1 MLAFYIMGMYVIH
14 LTYVSLAESKSQI
27 TIMLTYYKRNNIY
40 VPYSETLKHISIL
53 ELI

>member
-14 LTYVSLAESKSQI
+14 LTYVSLGACKSQI
-27 TIMLTYYKRNNIY
+27 TIMLTCYKRNNIY
-40 VPYSETLKHISIL
+40 VPYAENLKHISTL